1 MLRHR
6 MVDVDV
12 IVTGKVP
19 MPHAYVFRP
28 GGWNPLLRAAQ
39 LFLPGGGETVR
50 GVCLAYVVRH
60 PTEGTIL
67 IDTGFHRDAGES
79 LRKDFGTVMGI
90 VARGVKPA
98 GTPYEERLR
107 ELGVEP
113 GEVERVIMTHLHFDH
128 TSGMRLLPN
137 AGFTC
142 ARREWKAATARD
154 ATTKGYVGHHLPPEE
169 RVELVDFEADGEQHG
184 PFTST
189 IDLLG
194 DGSIRLLS
202 TPGHTPGHM
211 SVLLN
216 ATGDRQ
222 VLVVGDAAYTLQSI
236 EEERLS
242 LLTAND
248 DRYRASLKEIKAF
261 TEQEPEAIVVP
272 SHDPDAWR
280 ALEAVTAAAR

>member
-1 MLRHR
+1 

-12 IVTGKVP
+12 ILTGRVP

-28 GGWNPLLRAAQ
+28 ESWNPLLRAAQ
-39 LFLPGGGETVR
+39 VFRPGGETVR
-50 GVCLAYVVRH
+50 GVALAYVVRH
-60 PTEGTIL
+60 PTEGAIL
-67 IDTGFHRDAGES
+67 IDTGFHRDARES
-79 LRKDFGTVMGI
+79 LSRDFGTVMGI
-90 VARGVKPA
+90 VARGVRPD
-98 GTPYEERLR
+98 GTPYEERLH

-113 GEVERVIMTHLHFDH
+113 DEVERVVMTHLHFDH

-137 AGFTC
+137 ARFTC
-142 ARREWKAATARD
+142 ARREWKAAKVRGAF
-154 ATTKGYVGHHLPPEE
+154 AQGYVGHHLPPEE
-169 RVELVDFEADGEQHG
+169 RIDIVDFEADGEPHG
-184 PFTST
+184 PFAST

-194 DGSIRLLS
+194 DGSVRLLS

-222 VLVVGDAAYTLQSI
+222 VLVVGDAAYTLRSI

-242 LLTAND
+242 LLAAND
-248 DRYRASLKEIKAF
+248 DHYRSSLREIKAF
-261 TEQEPEAIVVP
+261 TKQEPDAIVVP

-280 ALEAVTAAAR
+280 ALEAVAAPAR